1 MEVLHCLLKL
11 KVFQIYQSPWLQLEN
26 LFQRRPC
33 LYPKVKMNGTKTKKS
48 RNPRNVFHQ
57 VHVSLEILFQG
68 EILKKLPKRC
78 LVAMKI
84 VSMTTNPNPNQIE
97 KKVPDNLRKNLLD
110 DDVPPPPDE
119 EEAPAKPRIAGLG
132 PKLFPDVVKK
142 NLCWIRTMKPR
153 KNLPFLS
160 NLPKKKV

>member
-1 MEVLHCLLKL
+1 
-11 KVFQIYQSPWLQLEN
+11 
-26 LFQRRPC
+26 
-33 LYPKVKMNGTKTKKS
+33 
-48 RNPRNVFHQ
+48 
-57 VHVSLEILFQG
+57 
-68 EILKKLPKRC
+68 

-97 KKVPDNLRKNLLD
+97 KKSTGQPPKKSLLD